1 MLYITFFILTLHHI
15 KIIIKEL
22 SYIKDPSQNK
32 NKNTIRQ
39 TRKEKK
45 KKKKKGEIDK
55 RERRERGWWPLV
67 VASSVCR
74 RGKSPQKAFNLSP
87 TTVGNTDLNQKKKKA
102 FLQVWEKREK
112 KYKREKRIPIS
123 TQKREERR
131 EKRKKK
137 RWLGEYVHVRE
148 ERGKKKKEGAER
160 RENKKLLFDFTTC
173 YSTVACCKKN
183 LIFGVWC
190 AKC

>member
-1 MLYITFFILTLHHI
+1 MLYTTFSILTLHHI

-55 RERRERGWWPLV
+55 RERRERGRWPLV

-87 TTVGNTDLNQKKKKA
+87 TTVGNTDLNQKKKKL
-102 FLQVWEKREK
+102 F
-112 KYKREKRIPIS
+112 YKC
-123 TQKREERR
+123 ERR
-131 EKRKKK
+131 EKKNIRG
-137 RWLGEYVHVRE
+137 RRE
-148 ERGKKKKEGAER
+148 FRSQPRRER
-160 RENKKLLFDFTTC
+160 REEKKE
-173 YSTVACCKKN
+173 KKKMA
-183 LIFGVWC
+183 W
-190 AKC
+190 

>member
-1 MLYITFFILTLHHI
+1 MFLNEFLLEYYAGYAQMLFYYTKTYFINFSIIFCNMLYITFSILTLHHI

-22 SYIKDPSQNK
+22 SYIKNPSQNK

-55 RERRERGWWPLV
+55 RERRERGRWPLV

-102 FLQVWEKREK
+102 FLQV
-112 KYKREKRIPIS
+112 
-123 TQKREERR
+123 
-131 EKRKKK
+131 
-137 RWLGEYVHVRE
+137 
-148 ERGKKKKEGAER
+148 
-160 RENKKLLFDFTTC
+160 
-173 YSTVACCKKN
+173 
-183 LIFGVWC
+183 
-190 AKC
+190 